1 MTGTEPEPRGI
12 CRAQHS
18 PSVGT
23 HSVLRLPHHQS
34 SGSEIVSQVHKQWLC
49 SEKARVMPGP
59 WDMFQH
65 RGRMG
70 QKATFLLSYKPSR
83 WHSKSGLGRTTDSLS
98 SVILGTDYSP
108 SPLRIHL
115 WPWSEQDKEQELKN
129 HGPIGTKRP
138 SSTAKET

>member
-1 MTGTEPEPRGI
+1 
-12 CRAQHS
+12 
-18 PSVGT
+18 
-23 HSVLRLPHHQS
+23 
-34 SGSEIVSQVHKQWLC
+34 
-49 SEKARVMPGP
+49 
-59 WDMFQH
+59 
-65 RGRMG
+65 MG

-83 WHSKSGLGRTTDSLS
+83 WHSKSGLGGTTDSLS

-115 WPWSEQDKEQELKN
+115 WPWPEQDTEQELKN